1 MKSIYYYIFRY
12 IYKNATPEQ
21 KDFYNLILENER
33 IKRKIGSSRCR

>member
-33 IKRKIGSSRCR
+33 IKRKYGPARCK